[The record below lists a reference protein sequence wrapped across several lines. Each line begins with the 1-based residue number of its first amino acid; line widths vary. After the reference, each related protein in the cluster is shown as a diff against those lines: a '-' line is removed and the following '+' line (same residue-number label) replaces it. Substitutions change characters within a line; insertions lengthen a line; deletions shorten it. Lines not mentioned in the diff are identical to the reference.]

1 MFSIG
6 DRAIDKRGR
15 IFKIEETMDK
25 DFGDGP
31 APYFVMTPCFPYDFN
46 QGYQCFIPV
55 DKADSL
61 LRPLLTRK
69 EAEALLAEIK
79 DIPVLRD
86 IGPPRAKGALPKY
99 HRFGRPPRHPPSH
112 RDSHRLSRGKEE
124 PEQAFLGLRQPSFE
138 NIDVSLQRRDVHRL
152 RHASGKS
159 RALHRRKAERHSSPD
174 VTEPIPQ
181 VVPKGRP
188 FLSSP
193 FA

>member
-86 IGPPRAKGALPKY
+86 IGPHERKA
-99 HRFGRPPRHPPSH
+99 RF
-112 RDSHRLSRGKEE
+112 
-124 PEQAFLGLRQPSFE
+124 Q
-138 NIDVSLQRRDVHRL
+138 NII
-152 RHASGKS
+152 ASGDRHDILQVIVTLIDYREERKS
-159 RALHRRKAERHSSPD
+159 LNKPFSDFDSRLLKTLTSLFKDEMSIVFDMPPEKVAPYIEEKAGTALFS
-174 VTEPIPQ
+174 
-181 VVPKGRP
+181 
-188 FLSSP
+188 
-193 FA
+193 